1 MTQAGKACAV
11 SNASMPE
18 HYEDRLLLSG
28 QFDRLIPGHDPFGS
42 AQYPAELPT
51 KPLGI

>member
-18 HYEDRLLLSG
+18 HHESRLLLSRK
-28 QFDRLIPGHDPFGS
+28 FDRLILGHDPIGF